1 MSQTGCRDL
10 IHATISATA
19 SGATSCGS
27 TVSAPRRASVSAIR
41 RPATAVMFAAT
52 SGTVAPEA
60 SARGEVDVEPGGH
73 RRAAGDEEHVV
84 VGEVVVGVLAVEE
97 AHGRRTLRA

>member
-10 IHATISATA
+10 IQPTISATA

-52 SGTVAPEA
+52 TGTCEPEPSDAA
-60 SARGEVDVEPGGH
+60 SSTSNREVIVD
-73 RRAAGDEEHVV
+73 R
-84 VGEVVVGVLAVEE
+84 
-97 AHGRRTLRA
+97 HGTRNTSS